1 MSQSLREIAERAEMP
16 ESTLR
21 LYRDEFEEF
30 VGAKGEGRRR
40 RYDERAAEILASIA
54 TWKRAG
60 WKSDAIRD
68 ELKKRGRPEAQAR
81 RRTSDDRLDE
91 LILLVRQQAQ
101 ELASLRASVE
111 RQKNE
116 IARLCASLGDSI
128 VTYDESVTEKATG

>member
-1 MSQSLREIAERAEMP
+1 MSQSLREIAETVGMP

-40 RYDERAAEILASIA
+40 RYDEKAAEILASVA
-54 TWKRAG
+54 AWKRAG

-81 RRTSDDRLDE
+81 RRTTDDRLDE
-91 LILLVRQQAQ
+91 LILLVRQQSQ

-111 RQKNE
+111 AQKNE
-116 IARLCASLGDSI
+116 IARLREKQGDSM
-128 VTYDESVTEKATG
+128 VRYDEALRRG